1 LLIANGARE
10 SCAASRFKESS
21 TLCSSRD
28 LRFDVATLD
37 DRQDA
42 HADGEDTIMSDTTTA
57 SAESAVRP
65 FRIEVPRGEIDEL
78 RRRINATRW
87 PTRELVTDRSQGVQ
101 LAAIQNL
108 ARYWTTEYDWCRC
121 EARLNALPQ
130 FKTEIDGL
138 DIHFIHVESAHKDAL
153 PLIMT
158 HGWPGSVVELLETI
172 GPLTDPTAHGGR
184 AEDAFHLVLP
194 SIPGYG
200 FSDEPTELGWGPIR
214 IGQAWAELMR
224 RLGHTRYVAQ
234 GGDVGSQ
241 VTDAMGRLSLD
252 GLIGIHTNLLTPALG
267 DAEALSQSPPS
278 AEERAALDALAEFHA
293 TGAGYFVEQATR
305 PETIGYALLDSPIAL
320 AAWMIDHDTDSYQK
334 IARGFVDGQPSGN
347 LTREHIIDNI
357 TLYWLT
363 GTGASAARSYWEEGQ
378 ENARAAG
385 QAPTPVSIPVGFTTF
400 PGEIWRTPRS
410 WVEKAYPNVIYFNEV
425 DKGGHF
431 AAWEEPGLFSE
442 ELRAAFRPLR

>member
-1 LLIANGARE
+1 MSITTEKPG
-10 SCAASRFKESS
+10 
-21 TLCSSRD
+21 
-28 LRFDVATLD
+28 
-37 DRQDA
+37 
-42 HADGEDTIMSDTTTA
+42 GDTAI
-57 SAESAVRP
+57 RP
-65 FRIEVPRGEIDEL
+65 FRIEIPEADIKAL
-78 RRRINATRW
+78 RARIAATRW
-87 PTRELVTDRSQGVQ
+87 PTRELATDRSQGVQ

-108 ARYWTTEYDWCRC
+108 ARYWTNEYDWRRC
-121 EARLNALPQ
+121 ESRLNALPQ

-138 DIHFIHVESAHKDAL
+138 DIHFIHVESAHKNAL

-200 FSDEPTELGWGPIR
+200 FSDEPSELGWGPIR

-224 RLGHTRYVAQ
+224 RLGYTRYVAQ

-241 VTDAMGRLSLD
+241 VTDAMGRLALD

-267 DAEALSQSPPS
+267 DAEALSESPPS
-278 AEERAALDALAEFHA
+278 AAERAALDALAEFHA

-385 QAPTPVSIPVGFTTF
+385 QAPAPVSIPVGFTTF

>member
-1 LLIANGARE
+1 MG
-10 SCAASRFKESS
+10 S
-21 TLCSSRD
+21 TD
-28 LRFDVATLD
+28 
-37 DRQDA
+37 
-42 HADGEDTIMSDTTTA
+42 
-57 SAESAVRP
+57 VRP
-65 FRIEVPRGEIDEL
+65 FRVDVPQEALDDL
-78 RRRINATRW
+78 HRRIASTRW
-87 PTRELVTDRSQGVQ
+87 PSTELVQDRSQGVQ
-101 LAAIQNL
+101 LAALQEL
-108 ARYWTTEYDWCRC
+108 ARFWTSDYDWRAN

-130 FKTEIDGL
+130 FTTEIDGL
-138 DIHFIHVESAHKDAL
+138 NIHFIHVRSKHADAL

-184 AEDAFHLVLP
+184 AEDAFHLVVP

-200 FSDEPTELGWGPIR
+200 FSDEPTEVGWGPIR
-214 IGQAWAELMR
+214 IGQTWHELMG
-224 RLGHTRYVAQ
+224 RLGYTRYVAQ

-241 VTDAMGRLSLD
+241 VTDAMGRLGLD

-267 DAEALSQSPPS
+267 DAMALSASPPTT
-278 AEERAALDALAEFHA
+278 EEQAALDQLAAFHA
-293 TGAGYFVEQATR
+293 TGTGYFVEQATR
-305 PETIGYALLDSPIAL
+305 PQTIGYALLDSPVAL

-334 IARGFVDGQPSGN
+334 IARAFVHKEPSGN
-347 LTREHIIDNI
+347 LTREHIVDNI

-385 QAPTPVSIPVGFTTF
+385 QAPKPVSIPVGFTTF

-410 WVEKAYPNVIYFNEV
+410 WVERAYPGVDVYFNEV

-431 AAWEEPGLFSE
+431 AAWEEPELFSE
-442 ELRAAFRPLR
+442 EMRAAFRSLR